1 MDKNYI
7 LSEIKRTAEANGG
20 IPVGKQKF
28 FAVTG
33 IKETDWS
40 GKYWARW
47 GDAVKE
53 AGYTPQEMQAAF
65 SDEYVL
71 GQYAEA
77 FREYGRPP
85 TVAELKLGSHEN
97 LDFPSHNTFGRFG
110 SKQHLINKLHAFCI
124 EREGY
129 QDVSELCSAYVKD
142 VAEEILE
149 EANMPFQGQEGHVY
163 LIRSGR
169 YFKIGRTNSL
179 ARREKE
185 LSIQLPE
192 VAETIH
198 SIATDDASGIEA
210 YWHRRFSDKRKNGEW
225 FELTAADVIAF
236 RRRKFM

>member
-7 LSEIKRTAEANGG
+7 LSEIRRTAEANGATALG
-20 IPVGKQKF
+20 RQKF
-28 FAVTG
+28 FEATG
-33 IKETDWS
+33 IKEADWS

-53 AGYTPQEMQAAF
+53 AGYTPQELQAAF

-71 GQYAEA
+71 EKYAEA

-85 TVAELKLGSHEN
+85 TTPELKLKAKGDPS
-97 LDFPSHNTFGRFG
+97 FPSHNTFGRFG
-110 SKQHLINKLHAFCI
+110 SKQHLINKLHAFCL
-124 EREGY
+124 ERAPL
-129 QDVSELCSAYVKD
+129 QDIAELCSMHVKD
-142 VAEEILE
+142 IPIEQLEVGVAL
-149 EANMPFQGQEGHVY
+149 QGKEGHVY
-163 LIRSGR
+163 LIQSGK

-179 ARREKE
+179 LRREKE
-185 LSIQLPE
+185 LAIHLPE
-192 VAETIH
+192 PAETIH

-225 FELTAADVIAF
+225 FELTVADVMAF

>member
-28 FAVTG
+28 FALTG
-33 IKETDWS
+33 IKEADWS

-47 GDAVKE
+47 GDAVIE
-53 AGYTPQEMQAAF
+53 AGYTPQEMQTAF
-65 SDEYVL
+65 SDEHVL

-77 FREYGRPP
+77 FREHGRPP
-85 TVAELKLGSHEN
+85 TVAELKLKAREN
-97 LDFPSHNTFGRFG
+97 LDFPSHNTFSRFG
-110 SKQHLINKLHAFCI
+110 SKQHLINKLHAFCL
-124 EREGY
+124 EREVY
-129 QDVSELCSAYVKD
+129 RDIADLCSAYVKD

-149 EANMPFQGQEGHVY
+149 EAGASFQGQEGHVY

-192 VAETIH
+192 LAETIH

-225 FELTAADVIAF
+225 FELTASDVVAF